1 MMELNIQIQRPEKK
15 HCKISAFRVR
25 YYEVW
30 SDTADPIKR
39 RSAWIKDRCIGEEHE
54 DKIEMNEKKG
64 MFR

>member
-1 MMELNIQIQRPEKK
+1 MMELKIQIQRPEKN

-25 YYEVW
+25 YYEVR